1 MNPERIYRKLIYNS
15 LRYRFL
21 KLTGRPGPLQSIS
34 LEITHRCFCRC
45 QMCNIWKIPNKVKDL
60 PLINWQKLLASPS
73 LHGLREIDITGG
85 EPFLRDDLRVLLK
98 WISFSKPQLFPELKT
113 VAITTNGIL
122 TEQILATTEEI
133 IRPLAAQ
140 GIDLILVCGMDA
152 ANELH
157 DEIRNLPNAW
167 QKLSATI
174 SGLKKLRSEHSNL
187 ILGIKTTIIP
197 ANVQQ
202 LDRIVDYA
210 DENGLFTIILPR
222 IITGNRFA
230 NLELERSLSFSDD
243 DLRLIRRFYEGP
255 SFAWD
260 GHRLAVLNYIKTGK
274 VDKPCSAGFNTLFVR
289 HNGEVFPCPLIENSL
304 GNIKQNSLSFMLAS
318 VQARRFRR
326 GIGTYAECKVC
337 TEPGLERIAWPFEGF
352 TCLRQLVRMGPDS
365 FMRLARHMGLD
376 KYF

>member
-1 MNPERIYRKLIYNS
+1 MNPAQLYGKLIYNS

-21 KLTGRPGPLQSIS
+21 KLTGYPSSLQSIS

-45 QMCNIWKIPNKVKDL
+45 QMCNIWKIPNEVKDL
-60 PLINWQKLLASPS
+60 PLTSWQKLLSAPQ
-73 LHGLREIDITGG
+73 LHGLREVDITGG
-85 EPFLRDDLRVLLK
+85 EPFLRDDLRTLLK
-98 WISFSKPQLFPELKT
+98 WISYSKPQLFPQLQT

-122 TEQILATTEEI
+122 TERILAITAEI

-152 ANELH
+152 AGELH

-174 SGLKKLRSEHSNL
+174 SGLKELRREHPNL
-187 ILGIKTTIIP
+187 VLGIKTTIIP

-202 LDRIVDYA
+202 LNKIADYA
-210 DENGLFTIILPR
+210 DENGLFTIISPR

-230 NLELERSLSFSDD
+230 NLELERTLAFSDD
-243 DLRLIRRFYEGP
+243 DLRQIRRFYEGP

-304 GNIKQNSLSFMLAS
+304 GNINQHGLSFMLAS
-318 VQARRFRR
+318 AKARRFRR
-326 GIGTYAECKVC
+326 GIGSYAECKVC

-352 TCLRQLVRMGPDS
+352 TCLWQLVSMGYGN

-376 KYF
+376 KYL